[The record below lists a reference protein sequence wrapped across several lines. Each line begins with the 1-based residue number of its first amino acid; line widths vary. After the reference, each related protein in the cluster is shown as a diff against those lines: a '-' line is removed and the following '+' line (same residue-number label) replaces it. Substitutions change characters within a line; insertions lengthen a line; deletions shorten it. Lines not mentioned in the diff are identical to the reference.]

1 MLRENAVRGWSGES
15 RTRPRSAP
23 LYIWPRYRTLSM
35 RATLQLGLLIDAYGK
50 PYELT
55 ELLVAVAARLEELAV
70 FTDGRAVETG
80 REDFFEHAA
89 IYRRDRDRVLATW

>member
-1 MLRENAVRGWSGES
+1 
-15 RTRPRSAP
+15 
-23 LYIWPRYRTLSM
+23 M
-35 RATLQLGLLIDAYGK
+35 RWRLLIDAYGT

-55 ELLVAVAARLEELAV
+55 ELLVAVAARLKDLAV

-89 IYRRDRDRVLATW
+89 IYRRDRDRVLATGWALPGGLSPAAVIAARFPDMKTA